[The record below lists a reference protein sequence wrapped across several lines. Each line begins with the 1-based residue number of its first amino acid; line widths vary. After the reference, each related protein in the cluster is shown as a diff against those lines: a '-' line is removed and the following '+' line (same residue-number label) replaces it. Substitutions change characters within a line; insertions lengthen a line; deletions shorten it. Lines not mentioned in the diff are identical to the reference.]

1 MDLRSSQKE
10 GQYGRSQVGGVTGD
24 DDREGAVGQM
34 LHEPG
39 RWRSRLWWLRI
50 VARGHGGCILKAE
63 PMGFAHILTV
73 KCEKNTSGKS
83 PRTSLG
89 LSPGRMKVPCSC
101 LLRVGRITWL
111 FQPIGNQCRCGTGPL
126 VLTMIATL
134 PSAITIRKLKKK
146 KKVYYFRTW
155 KLHSMLGATE

>member
-1 MDLRSSQKE
+1 M
-10 GQYGRSQVGGVTGD
+10 
-24 DDREGAVGQM
+24 GQM

-111 FQPIGNQCRCGTGPL
+111 FQPIGNQCHCGTGPL

-146 KKVYYFRTW
+146 KRFITSGPGNYIVC
-155 KLHSMLGATE
+155 LGPQSEVTGREREEKRERIHRQARGEGWRPRVS